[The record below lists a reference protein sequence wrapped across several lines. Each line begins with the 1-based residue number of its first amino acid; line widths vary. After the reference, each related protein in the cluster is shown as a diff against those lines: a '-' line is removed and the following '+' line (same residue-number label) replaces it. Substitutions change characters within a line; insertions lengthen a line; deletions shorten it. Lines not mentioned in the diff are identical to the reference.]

1 MHPINKPLSELI
13 KEGYELME
21 DFSKNLQI
29 YCKGKE
35 RIFYDKTNQQ
45 ILLQYPSDYD
55 SRIGKNNDN

>member
-1 MHPINKPLSELI
+1 MQPINKSLTELL

-35 RIFYDKTNQQ
+35 RIFYDKANQQ
-45 ILLQYPSDYD
+45 ILWQYQSDYD
-55 SRIGKNNDN
+55 SRKEK